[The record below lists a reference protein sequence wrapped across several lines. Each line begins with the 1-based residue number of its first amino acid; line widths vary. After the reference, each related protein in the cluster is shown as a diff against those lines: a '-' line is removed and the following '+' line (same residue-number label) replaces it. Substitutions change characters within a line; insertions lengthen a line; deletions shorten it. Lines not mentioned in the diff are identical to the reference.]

1 MVKGALLFLMMLTGI
16 CSFAQSRRDES
27 KNLQVKLNH
36 YDAALKKR
44 GGTVALKDSVMV
56 TLLNDLAFSFI
67 DGNPQKVAEF
77 NRRALKLS
85 ESIQYKKGIAE
96 SYLFSGRIKNGDGS
110 HKEAIKDVEYSI
122 KLFDEM
128 NNQNALAQGY
138 NELAIIFT
146 KLGPCKYHLRR

>member
-1 MVKGALLFLMMLTGI
+1 MVKGALLLLMMLTGI

-27 KNLQVKLNH
+27 KKLQVKLNH

-67 DGNPQKVAEF
+67 DGNPQKAAEF